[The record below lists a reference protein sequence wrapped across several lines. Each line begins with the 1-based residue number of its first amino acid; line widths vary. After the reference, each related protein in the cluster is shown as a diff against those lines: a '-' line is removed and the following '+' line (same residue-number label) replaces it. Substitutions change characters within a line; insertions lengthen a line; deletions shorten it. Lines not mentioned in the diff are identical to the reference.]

1 MVHVKTLLERISTIA
16 LGMTHVFS
24 VNKICTLLVVNL
36 LWYLRC
42 AKLCDATREQ
52 KIVHTSSSFHSNGMQ
67 LLLEIIITCVL
78 SERFSYDLRKIETM
92 VTYDKTLEL
101 CNMEVRVKDMF

>member
-1 MVHVKTLLERISTIA
+1 MYIVGCYGISDVPSSVMLRESKILCILRILL
-16 LGMTHVFS
+16 
-24 VNKICTLLVVNL
+24 
-36 LWYLRC
+36 
-42 AKLCDATREQ
+42 
-52 KIVHTSSSFHSNGMQ
+52 SSLHSNGMQ
-67 LLLEIIITCVL
+67 ILFITCVL

>member
-1 MVHVKTLLERISTIA
+1 
-16 LGMTHVFS
+16 
-24 VNKICTLLVVNL
+24 
-36 LWYLRC
+36 
-42 AKLCDATREQ
+42 
-52 KIVHTSSSFHSNGMQ
+52 MQ
-67 LLLEIIITCVL
+67 ILFITCVL

>member
-1 MVHVKTLLERISTIA
+1 MYSVLTKYVHCWLLTCYGISD
-16 LGMTHVFS
+16 VQSS
-24 VNKICTLLVVNL
+24 VMLQESKRLCI
-36 LWYLRC
+36 LRM
-42 AKLCDATREQ
+42 L
-52 KIVHTSSSFHSNGMQ
+52 SSFHSNGMQ

>member
-16 LGMTHVFS
+16 LGMTMYS
-24 VNKICTLLVVNL
+24 VLTKYVHCWL

-52 KIVHTSSSFHSNGMQ
+52 NIVHTSNIVVITSLKRYAN
-67 LLLEIIITCVL
+67 IIYYMCI
-78 SERFSYDLRKIETM
+78 I
-92 VTYDKTLEL
+92 
-101 CNMEVRVKDMF
+101 